1 MLELVNN
8 HLLRWCAYGLTVRL
22 GLFVSCF
29 PDSVKPNFFSKTQ
42 SFVFLPSFFTNLT
55 ELTELTELIKVFLW
69 NFSYGTFLME
79 VFLWNFIIMVREFCF
94 QKRLFFYFRSFSLS
108 KLRIVILLFFI
119 SIFNSSIFKLR
130 LYFLNLTLTLTF
142 TLKKAFKPNFYQQ
155 KL

>member
-55 ELTELTELIKVFLW
+55 ELTELTELIKLFLW
-69 NFSYGTFLME
+69 NFSYGSFLME
-79 VFLWNFIIMVREFCF
+79 LYYNGSRVLKNVCF
-94 QKRLFFYFRSFSLS
+94 
-108 KLRIVILLFFI
+108 
-119 SIFNSSIFKLR
+119 
-130 LYFLNLTLTLTF
+130 F
-142 TLKKAFKPNFYQQ
+142 TLEVLAFQN
-155 KL
+155 